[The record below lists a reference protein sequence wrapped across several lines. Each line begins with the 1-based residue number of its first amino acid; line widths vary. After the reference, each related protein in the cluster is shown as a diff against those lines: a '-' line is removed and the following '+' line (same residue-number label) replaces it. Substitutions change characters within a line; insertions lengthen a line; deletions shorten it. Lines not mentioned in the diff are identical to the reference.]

1 MYSPHNCSS
10 ESDIEKFYTELRTT
24 VEQVPLH
31 NFLIISGDLNAKLG
45 PDDVKFTYNN
55 ETNRNGELLIDFM
68 KEFNLFSS
76 NTSFMKP
83 KGQLWTFEYPKGGR
97 AQLDYL
103 IFRKKWRN
111 SVKDARSY
119 STFSTVCSD
128 HRVIS
133 ATLKLSLRVSKKAA
147 THPMKRIDWK
157 EVSTNSQMSKDFAI
171 QVFNKF
177 QLLSTTDVD
186 TENDEDANSKLV

>member
-1 MYSPHNCSS
+1 
-10 ESDIEKFYTELRTT
+10 
-24 VEQVPLH
+24 VPLH
-31 NFLIISGDLNAKLG
+31 NFLVISGDLNAKLG
-45 PDDVKFTYNN
+45 PDDGKFTYNK

-111 SVKDARSY
+111 SVEDARSY

-133 ATLKLSLRVSKKAA
+133 ATLKLSPRVSKHAV

-157 EVSTNSQMSKDFAI
+157 EVSTNSKMSKDFAI

-186 TENDEDANSKLV
+186 TENVEDIYLKLIKSTEEVALATLPKKKRRKN

>member
-1 MYSPHNCSS
+1 M
-10 ESDIEKFYTELRTT
+10 EEFYTDLRST
-24 VEQVPLH
+24 VAQVPLH
-31 NFLIISGDLNAKLG
+31 NFLVISGDLHAKLG
-45 PDDVKFTYNN
+45 PENVKFTYNT
-55 ETNRNGELLIDFM
+55 ETNRNGEHLIDFM

-83 KGQLWTFEYPKGGR
+83 KGQLWTFEYPNGGR

-111 SVKDARSY
+111 SVKDPRSY

-133 ATLKLSLRVSKKAA
+133 ATLKLSLRVSKQAVS
-147 THPMKRIDWK
+147 HPMKSIDWK
-157 EVSTNSQMSKDFAI
+157 EVAFNSQMCKDFTI

-177 QLLSTTDVD
+177 QLLSSSDVG
-186 TENDEDANSKLV
+186 TEDV